1 MAGVQVLIIEG
12 GHAEQGYS
20 SDGNNVSRETS
31 FRSGLIF
38 VAFVGVFFCV
48 RRVY

>member
-1 MAGVQVLIIEG
+1 MAGLQVLIIEG
-12 GHAEQGYS
+12 GRTEQSYS
-20 SDGNNVSRETS
+20 SDDNVSRETS
-31 FRSGLIF
+31 FRSGLIL